1 MKWVK
6 SSFTL
11 VEGSWCEP
19 YINSMK
25 AWKHILKTEDL
36 GIVIASSRRAAEKL
50 WKKHF
55 PQSEE
60 PDSCY
65 FLEES
70 TDFSKIEGPECVK
83 DWNDQLSRRYLME
96 HSMRL
101 DEYLCPLSFFEG
113 DSCKSCLSWTVCPY
127 NEFTDFLVDSTGKL
141 ISNNTGEEITSQDFE
156 RRQLYEINKL
166 KKLSEYEQ
174 G

>member
-11 VEGSWCEP
+11 AEGSWCEP
-19 YINSMK
+19 YINNMK

-101 DEYLCPLSFFEG
+101 MSIYAHYLSLKEI
-113 DSCKSCLSWTVCPY
+113 
-127 NEFTDFLVDSTGKL
+127 LVRVAYRGLFVRTMNSQ
-141 ISNNTGEEITSQDFE
+141 IS
-156 RRQLYEINKL
+156 
-166 KKLSEYEQ
+166 
-174 G
+174 

>member
-1 MKWVK
+1 
-6 SSFTL
+6 
-11 VEGSWCEP
+11 
-19 YINSMK
+19 MK

-36 GIVIASSRRAAEKL
+36 GIVVASSRRAAEKL

-65 FLEES
+65 FLEEA
-70 TDFSKIEGPECVK
+70 TEFSGIEGPECVK
-83 DWNDQLSRRYLME
+83 DWNDQLGRRYLME
-96 HSMRL
+96 HSVSL
-101 DEYLCPLSFFEG
+101 DEHLCPLSSFEG
-113 DSCKSCLSWTVCPY
+113 DSCKSCLSWSICPY
-127 NEFTDFLVDSTGKL
+127 NEFTDFLVDNIGKL
-141 ISNNTGEEITSQDFE
+141 VSNNTGEEITSQDFE

-174 G
+174 V